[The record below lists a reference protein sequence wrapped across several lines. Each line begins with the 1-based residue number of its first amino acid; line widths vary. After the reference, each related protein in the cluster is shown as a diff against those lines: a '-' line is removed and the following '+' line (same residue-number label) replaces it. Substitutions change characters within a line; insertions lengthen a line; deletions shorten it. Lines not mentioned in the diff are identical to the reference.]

1 MEGDIMVGG
10 NMEET
15 SLTLSQYGSGLLGS
29 MVGDVRQP
37 MQEKYCHIEK
47 QFRARGQHAM
57 GAIPSQR
64 LTWNASLLALT
75 KAQVGLSKCWLQAG
89 SVGVFYCLGTCV
101 WYV

>member
-37 MQEKYCHIEK
+37 MQEKI
-47 QFRARGQHAM
+47 
-57 GAIPSQR
+57 
-64 LTWNASLLALT
+64 
-75 KAQVGLSKCWLQAG
+75 LSH
-89 SVGVFYCLGTCV
+89 
-101 WYV
+101 